1 MDVYLGVNLRIWV
14 PKARLYGMML
24 GRTFPASD
32 APSLSEAISPEE
44 VTV

>member
-1 MDVYLGVNLRIWV
+1 MRTEAQVC
-14 PKARLYGMML
+14 GMML